1 MKKIVLLLGLVSLVT
16 SCTPDDLDIVDS
28 MNIVES
34 KGWFS
39 KNIPG
44 KTVVVAGS
52 TLEDG
57 AVIWIN
63 EKKII
68 LIGNALEATGL
79 YQLNSKI
86 YVTGWE
92 YGGQGSV
99 WVMDLDGSNQKQS
112 ILEGKFS
119 EGQRITLHK
128 GDIYVG
134 GWFDNGSCYWK
145 NGSKRNLTVNADS
158 MSWDIAFDENDNQFN
173 VAWSPKC
180 PINAQC
186 GLQLV
191 RFGLQDVPSSANS
204 SSRWPP
210 KKGHHMDTFKSAG

>member
-86 YVTGWE
+86 C
-92 YGGQGSV
+92 
-99 WVMDLDGSNQKQS
+99 
-112 ILEGKFS
+112 FS
-119 EGQRITLHK
+119 LNYLFLK
-128 GDIYVG
+128 
-134 GWFDNGSCYWK
+134 
-145 NGSKRNLTVNADS
+145 KREH
-158 MSWDIAFDENDNQFN
+158 F
-173 VAWSPKC
+173 
-180 PINAQC
+180 
-186 GLQLV
+186 
-191 RFGLQDVPSSANS
+191 
-204 SSRWPP
+204 
-210 KKGHHMDTFKSAG
+210 